1 MKSFLSLMLLAGVA
15 LAQDVTDLANA
26 KNAAARGST
35 NVLSITASQ
44 GDGTVCMV
52 NKIAGSSVNAQLACT
67 SADGKIRTSKSLTAS
82 SSSNLVQ
89 TTILSQG
96 DVLCLIAVNPTG
108 NAVSMGSLGSV
119 PSVGLAW
126 SCTTNMAAG
135 GQTPI
140 VSGSV
145 TWP

>member
-1 MKSFLSLMLLAGVA
+1 MKSLLCWMLLACA
-15 LAQDVTDLANA
+15 APAQDVTDLANA
-26 KNAAARGST
+26 KNAAMRGST
-35 NVLSITASQ
+35 NVLSIAASQ

-52 NKIAGSSVNAQLACT
+52 NKIAGSSVNAQLTCT
-67 SADGKIRTSKSLTAS
+67 SSDGKIRTAKSLTANS
-82 SSSNLVQ
+82 SSSLVQ

-96 DVLCLIAVNPTG
+96 DVLCLIAVNPTST
-108 NAVSMGSLGSV
+108 AISMGSLGAV

-126 SCTTNMAAG
+126 SCTTNITSG

-145 TWP
+145 AWP